1 MWSRHVQ
8 AVIDGAGLAGADL
21 RRAEVS
27 GLDLRRFASYHDVK
41 ITADQQFRLLD
52 AMGVDVHFD

>member
-1 MWSRHVQ
+1 MFQ